1 MSDKIFNY
9 LNNFLNKNLSKLKWL
24 NRLVAIICLYLL
36 FQIFLNNDFSLSWSQ
51 NLLIFP
57 FILLI
62 GYMFQ
67 SINWSLIISHKL
79 KKEMIMSWFLSLIGK
94 YFPFKIGVPLLR
106 LTKDIDTDKA
116 DTKKYFLGVIY
127 EVCYQIIAGTII
139 VIFYLITKFYNF
151 SFVFTLVSFLIIL
164 LIASKLT
171 SSQKPLL
178 LLTSSLSY
186 VFYILGIY
194 LFLSKLG
201 YTTELDIAVAY
212 IGFSIVSLLFIGSP
226 AGIGIRE
233 YLFITFF
240 QTQGV
245 LENSEYLQIAVLIR
259 IIFVFSDFIG
269 YTIFKIIELTNK

>member
-67 SINWSLIISHKL
+67 SINWSLIISHKF

-151 SFVFTLVSFLIIL
+151 SFVFALVSFLIIL

-201 YTTELDIAVAY
+201 YSTELDIAVAY

-233 YLFITFF
+233 YLFITLF